1 MLGGILA
8 GLGTMLYAITAVR
21 QCAVM
26 RTANEQSNS
35 ALHVQERAYLTIGP
49 PVLLVWDRIVQIP
62 INNDGK
68 VPSGRIEVVIHEQ
81 TLDVESGRAITR
93 GYAWKHKTLGPAR
106 PGAAT
111 VVLAVPVKSGIP
123 AKILTGRQG
132 MLIAGVI
139 TYNDGFADDP
149 SASWSFC
156 VQSHVPTANQIPWTQ
171 CDPNLVLPWMEKVD
185 GFPNN
190 EDQP

>member
-68 VPSGRIEVVIHEQ
+68 VPS
-81 TLDVESGRAITR
+81 
-93 GYAWKHKTLGPAR
+93 P
-106 PGAAT
+106 
-111 VVLAVPVKSGIP
+111 
-123 AKILTGRQG
+123 QG
-132 MLIAGVI
+132 ELK
-139 TYNDGFADDP
+139 
-149 SASWSFC
+149 W
-156 VQSHVPTANQIPWTQ
+156 
-171 CDPNLVLPWMEKVD
+171 
-185 GFPNN
+185 
-190 EDQP
+190 